1 MTTRVLKK
9 GKRYEEGGKKGRE
22 VEKNELKMYGFFFKS
37 KIKKVIK
44 LTDEYKREKRFFW
57 KKIRESDKENKNT
70 FSQDKKKKI

>member
-1 MTTRVLKK
+1 
-9 GKRYEEGGKKGRE
+9 
-22 VEKNELKMYGFFFKS
+22 MYGFFFKS
-37 KIKKVIK
+37 KIKKVMT